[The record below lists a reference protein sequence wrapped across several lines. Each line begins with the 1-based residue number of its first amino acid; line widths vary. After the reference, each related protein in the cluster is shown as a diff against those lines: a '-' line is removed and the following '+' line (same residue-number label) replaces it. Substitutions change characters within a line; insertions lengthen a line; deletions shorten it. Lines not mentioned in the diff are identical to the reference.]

1 MVSEGDDLPS
11 DQQVDPGG
19 HVCSGFFSLLGLAV
33 LPVTSLAAGRD
44 WAGAAVFC
52 DVDCGAQLAP
62 TGHVAS
68 GFCSFAGLGAA
79 VCADAAL
86 TASTDAVMIP
96 RRSLGIVISTRT
108 SG

>member
-1 MVSEGDDLPS
+1 MVSEGDDLS
-11 DQQVDPGG
+11 SGQQVDPGG
-19 HVCSGFFSLLGLAV
+19 HVCSGFFSLLGRAV
-33 LPVTSLAAGRD
+33 LPVASLAAGRD
-44 WAGAAVFC
+44 WAGAAVLC

-79 VCADAAL
+79 VWADAAPAAK
-86 TASTDAVMIP
+86 TAAVMMP
-96 RRSLGIVISTRT
+96 RRILGIVISTRT